1 MRGIGRHPADPK
13 WSDREVCMTY
23 VPVEAPAT
31 GSRQTEI
38 VAVFGDLRNFTA
50 FAAKAEPNEVIE
62 LLGAYYSAVGAI
74 VDEFRATLTSLS
86 GDGLMI
92 LVNAPEPCRR
102 PALRAVRMAM
112 AMQAAMQ
119 TLALGWRARHWAIG
133 YGIGLAK
140 GPATVGR
147 FGCERRLDY
156 TAIGTVVNLASRLC
170 SAAADG
176 EILVDAVA
184 AAELGGRI
192 PLDDLGPRALKGFDE
207 EIRVFAIAAREAVA
221 PTATRP
227 RSAGERR
234 LA

>member
-1 MRGIGRHPADPK
+1 
-13 WSDREVCMTY
+13 MTH
-23 VPVEAPAT
+23 VPVDAPAA

-50 FAAKAEPNEVIE
+50 FAAKAEPKEVIE
-62 LLGAYYSAVGAI
+62 LLGAYYAAVGAI

-119 TLALGWRARHWAIG
+119 VLAVGWRARRYPIG

-140 GPATVGR
+140 GPASVGR

-156 TAIGTVVNLASRLC
+156 TAVGNVVNLASRLC

-176 EILVDAVA
+176 QILVDAVA
-184 AAELGGRI
+184 AAELAGRI
-192 PLDDLGPRALKGFDE
+192 PLDDLGPRPLKGFDE
-207 EIRVFAIAAREAVA
+207 EIRVFAIAA
-221 PTATRP
+221 PTAAAQIAARP
-227 RSAGERR
+227 RR
-234 LA
+234 LDDRPPA

>member
-1 MRGIGRHPADPK
+1 
-13 WSDREVCMTY
+13 MTH
-23 VPVEAPAT
+23 VPVDAPAT

-50 FAAKAEPNEVIE
+50 FASKAEPKEVID
-62 LLGAYYSAVGAI
+62 LLGAYYATVGAI
-74 VDEFRATLTSLS
+74 VDDYQATLTSLS

-112 AMQAAMQ
+112 AMQAALQ
-119 TLALGWRARHWAIG
+119 SLALGWRARHYPIG

-156 TAIGTVVNLASRLC
+156 TAVGNVVNLASRLC
-170 SAAADG
+170 SAAVDG
-176 EILVDAVA
+176 QILVDAVA
-184 AAELGGRI
+184 AAEIDGRI
-192 PLDDLGPRALKGFDE
+192 PLDDLGTRPLKGFDE
-207 EIRVFAIAAREAVA
+207 EIRVFAIAARAAVDSN
-221 PTATRP
+221 ATRP
-227 RSAGERR
+227 QRR
-234 LA
+234 GPGTIRNATPG